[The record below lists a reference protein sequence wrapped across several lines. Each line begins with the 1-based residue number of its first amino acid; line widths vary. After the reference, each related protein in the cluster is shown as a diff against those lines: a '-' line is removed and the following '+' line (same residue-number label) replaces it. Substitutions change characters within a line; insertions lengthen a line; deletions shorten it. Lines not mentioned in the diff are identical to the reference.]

1 MGQVH
6 WSEPALDDL
15 KDIVSFVARDSP
27 AYAVKLANRIIKAPR
42 RLAVSPRLGSIMPEL
57 RQDIVPELWGRP
69 HRIIYLVRDRD
80 CYILAVVH
88 TSRDL
93 SGFPPLK
100 SRSGNSRL
108 ENACDACKEQD
119 R

>member
-15 KDIVSFVARDSP
+15 KDIVSFVAKDSP
-27 AYAVKLANRIIKAPR
+27 AYAAKLANRIMEAPR
-42 RLAVSPRLGSIMPEL
+42 RLAVFPRLGSIMPEL
-57 RQDIVPELWGRP
+57 RQDIVRELWVRP
-69 HRIIYLVRDRD
+69 YRIIYLVRDPD

-93 SGFPPLK
+93 SGFPPPEEPI
-100 SRSGNSRL
+100 G
-108 ENACDACKEQD
+108 EQPA
-119 R
+119 